1 MNLEERFLNQAVA
14 EKLPEGI
21 VEVGELTRDPEQ
33 FSADATKRGDN
44 VGFATKAAQSAVSS
58 GAKTAPTNL
67 TPFSQTAT
75 TGQKPLT
82 PDEINKL
89 INDPALRFSAVSDR
103 IRDTFNNEPQS
114 ELIPLD
120 RTMRQELAYSMQ
132 QLLVDKFG
140 VDNYRA
146 GRLSESVFGGDRSGA
161 PLGLGLIDV
170 TPFVIPLAF
179 QESGLSAKESF
190 QSADR
195 GNIGQAALEYGVGML
210 QGAEAIPA
218 VGMAVKGLKAGVKGL
233 KAGAEALA
241 PAAADVIESGLR
253 KTGMIADIVPFTAK
267 GKLSDITNTITELST
282 GGVEPK
288 SILDAE
294 KALSNGDRVFAFA
307 EMDEM
312 PMLIRNVGDL
322 KAYTPDQLLVL
333 PAKQQA
339 QTAAQVATAAT
350 DKVGKVK
357 KGKTAEVNMAVYD
370 EPIPVQPS
378 VKTLSGSFDNA
389 LSSYLSLPPTEQ
401 AVRSREANTA
411 LAKWLGV
418 GKDGKTRALLGKN
431 QKLLKTETG
440 VDGKEAVTLPD
451 GRGVENSGLALSPA
465 FKEGKFTTCPNSAS
479 CAEDCLGKTSGG
491 YFQFGGGKDL
501 TKMIGP
507 RLESFKRTQAF
518 MRDPENFAIK
528 LHNEISAM
536 KFIAAQ
542 NGNHLALRLN
552 VLSDI
557 NPRVHEQLIKAHP
570 DVTFYDY
577 TKNNTNPIAP
587 NHHYTYSST
596 GVSQNVNG
604 VEVMN
609 SNQNWKQMRR
619 RLDEGKNVAMAF
631 SHKSLLPETILDE
644 ETGKIYKVINGDAH
658 DFRPMDAVP
667 AGVDGVIVGL
677 KNKATTR
684 SATGAAKDSKG
695 FFVNYDPEIPMVKGK
710 RGRDE
715 SGNLM
720 IQNTQVKIAK
730 QGTGQITMTNDYTPV
745 KETK

>member
-1 MNLEERFLNQAVA
+1 MNLEEKFLNQAA
-14 EKLPEGI
+14 SEKLPEGI
-21 VEVGELTRDPEQ
+21 VEVGPLTREPEQ
-33 FSADATKRGDN
+33 FSATATKREGG
-44 VGFATKAAQSAVSS
+44 VGFVEGAAPSAVSGS
-58 GAKTAPTNL
+58 AKTVTTTPQAGQVTQQTPKQL
-67 TPFSQTAT
+67 T
-75 TGQKPLT
+75 K
-82 PDEINKL
+82 DDVNKM
-89 INDPALRFSAVSDR
+89 IADPAYRFDSVSNQLRD
-103 IRDTFNNEPQS
+103 IFNKEPQS
-114 ELIPLD
+114 ELIPLN
-120 RTMRQELAYSMQ
+120 RSMREDLSYSMQ
-132 QLLVDKFG
+132 QILVDKFG

-146 GRLSESVFGGDRSGA
+146 ARLADTLFGGERSGA
-161 PLGLGLIDV
+161 PMGLGLVDV
-170 TPFVIPLAF
+170 TPFTIPLSF
-179 QESGLSAKESF
+179 QESGISAGKSF
-190 QSADR
+190 EQFDR
-195 GNIGQAALEYGVGML
+195 GNYGQAALEYGTGML
-210 QGAEAIPA
+210 QSAEAIPA
-218 VGMAVKGLKAGVKGL
+218 VGMAVKGLKAGAEGL
-233 KAGAEALA
+233 RAGAEALA

-253 KTGMIADIVPFTAK
+253 KTGMIADIVPFTTK
-267 GKLSDITNTITELST
+267 GKLSDITNIITELST
-282 GGVEPK
+282 AGVEPK
-288 SILDAE
+288 SMIDAE
-294 KALSNGDRVFAFA
+294 KALSNGDRVFAFH

-312 PMLIRNVGDL
+312 PMLIKDVDVL
-322 KAYTPDQLLVL
+322 KKYTPDHLLVL
-333 PAKQQA
+333 PAKQQVQASA
-339 QTAAQVATAAT
+339 QAATAVAE
-350 DKVGKVK
+350 VGKVK
-357 KGKTAEVNMAVYD
+357 KGKAAEVNMAIYD

-389 LSSYLSLPPTEQ
+389 LSSYLALSPADQ
-401 AVRSREANTA
+401 AIKSRQANAA

-440 VDGKEAVTLPD
+440 VGGEEAVTLPD

-604 VEVMN
+604 VEVIN

-667 AGVDGVIVGL
+667 AGMDGVIVGL

-684 SATGAAKDSKG
+684 SAAGAAKDSKG
-695 FFVNYDPEIPMVKGK
+695 FFVNYDPEIPMAKGK
-710 RGRDE
+710 LARDE
-715 SGNLM
+715 SGKLM
-720 IQNTQVKIAK
+720 IQNTQVKISK
-730 QGTGQITMTNDYTPV
+730 QGSGQITMTNDYTPM
-745 KETK
+745 KEQK

>member
-1 MNLEERFLNQAVA
+1 MNLEEKFLNAAAAQ
-14 EKLPEGI
+14 L
-21 VEVGELTRDPEQ
+21 VGEPELPVEGDIN
-33 FSADATKRGDN
+33 FRGP
-44 VGFATKAAQSAVSS
+44 VPPAAQLE
-58 GAKTAPTNL
+58 APMGEIKL
-67 TPFSQTAT
+67 TPESPEAMARVAANPSTAASVVGQQVPAVEPAPA
-75 TGQKPLT
+75 TGAMPT
-82 PDEINKL
+82 ANRVFPE
-89 INDPALRFSAVSDR
+89 
-103 IRDTFNNEPQS
+103 DTSSIQN
-114 ELIPLD
+114 IP
-120 RTMRQELAYSMQ
+120 RT
-132 QLLVDKFG
+132 QL
-140 VDNYRA
+140 
-146 GRLSESVFGGDRSGA
+146 E
-161 PLGLGLIDV
+161 
-170 TPFVIPLAF
+170 
-179 QESGLSAKESF
+179 EMM
-190 QSADR
+190 
-195 GNIGQAALEYGVGML
+195 GNIGSAIQS
-210 QGAEAIPA
+210 GAEYLDFAVIGLPDVGTLTLKDLTVGDLGKVMEAMSYGFTPTTGEGQTLRPTPEALDLLNAIPA
-218 VGMAVKGLKAGVKGL
+218 FQAASKAVKYGAKGL
-233 KAGAEALA
+233 RAGAEALA

-282 GGVEPK
+282 AGVEPK
-288 SILDAE
+288 TMMDAE

-339 QTAAQVATAAT
+339 QAAAQVATSAT

-357 KGKTAEVNMAVYD
+357 KGKAAEVNMAIYD

-389 LSSYLSLPPTEQ
+389 LSSYLSLPPDQQ
-401 AVRSREANTA
+401 AVKSREANTA

-418 GKDGKTRALLGKN
+418 GKDGKTRPLLGKN

-440 VDGKEAVTLPD
+440 VKGEEAVTLPD

-507 RLESFKRTQAF
+507 RLESFRRTQAF

-604 VEVMN
+604 VEVVN

-644 ETGKIYKVINGDAH
+644 ETGKVYKVINGDAH

-667 AGVDGVIVGL
+667 AGMDGVIVGL

-695 FFVNYDPEIPMVKGK
+695 FFVNYDPEIPMEKGK
-710 RGRDE
+710 RARDE

-730 QGTGQITMTNDYTPV
+730 QGTGQITMTNDYTPM
-745 KETK
+745 KEAK

>member
-1 MNLEERFLNQAVA
+1 MNLEEKFLNQAA
-14 EKLPEGI
+14 SEKLPEAI
-21 VEVGELTRDPEQ
+21 VDVLPLTRDPEQ
-33 FSADATKRGDN
+33 FSATATKREGG
-44 VGFATKAAQSAVSS
+44 VGFVEGAAPSAVS
-58 GAKTAPTNL
+58 GGGRTITT
-67 TPFSQTAT
+67 TPK
-75 TGQKPLT
+75 TGQITQPVQKQLT
-82 PDEINKL
+82 QDDVNKM
-89 INDPALRFSAVSDR
+89 IADPAYRFDSVSNQLRD
-103 IRDTFNNEPQS
+103 IFNKEPQS
-114 ELIPLD
+114 ELIPLN
-120 RTMRQELAYSMQ
+120 RTMREELSYSMQ

-146 GRLSESVFGGDRSGA
+146 GRLADTLFGGERSGA
-161 PLGLGLIDV
+161 PMGLGLVDV
-170 TPFVIPLAF
+170 TPFTIPLSF
-179 QESGLSAKESF
+179 QESGISAGKSF
-190 QSADR
+190 EQFDR
-195 GNIGQAALEYGVGML
+195 GNYGQAALEYGTGML
-210 QGAEAIPA
+210 QSAEAIPA
-218 VGMAVKGLKAGVKGL
+218 VGMAVKGLKAGAEGL
-233 KAGAEALA
+233 RAGAEALA

-282 GGVEPK
+282 AGVEPK
-288 SILDAE
+288 SMIDAE
-294 KALSNGDRVFAFA
+294 KALSNGDRVFAFH

-312 PMLIRNVGDL
+312 PMLIKDVDVL
-322 KAYTPDQLLVL
+322 KKYTPDQLLVL

-339 QTAAQVATAAT
+339 QTAGQVATAAT

-357 KGKTAEVNMAVYD
+357 KGKSAEINMAIFD

-389 LSSYLSLPPTEQ
+389 LSSYLALSPADQ
-401 AVRSREANTA
+401 AARSREANTA

-440 VDGKEAVTLPD
+440 IAGQEPVTLPD

-501 TKMIGP
+501 SKLIGP
-507 RLESFKRTQAF
+507 RLESFRRTQAF

-604 VEVMN
+604 VEIVN

-631 SHKSLLPETILDE
+631 SHKKLLPETVLDE
-644 ETGKIYKVINGDAH
+644 ETGKVYKVINGDAH

-667 AGVDGVIVGL
+667 AGMDGVIVGL
-677 KNKATTR
+677 KNKAATR
-684 SATGAAKDSKG
+684 NISDAAQESKG
-695 FFVNYDPEIPMVKGK
+695 FFVDYDPQIPKVKGK
-710 RGRDE
+710 LAKDE
-715 SGNLM
+715 SGKLM
-720 IQNTQVKIAK
+720 IQNTQVKISK
-730 QGTGQITMTNDYTPV
+730 QGSGQITMTNDYTPM
-745 KETK
+745 KEQK

>member
-1 MNLEERFLNQAVA
+1 MNLEEKFLNAAAAQ
-14 EKLPEGI
+14 L
-21 VEVGELTRDPEQ
+21 VGEPELPVEGDIN
-33 FSADATKRGDN
+33 FRGP
-44 VGFATKAAQSAVSS
+44 VPPAAQLE
-58 GAKTAPTNL
+58 APMGEIKL
-67 TPFSQTAT
+67 TPESPEAMARVAANPSTAASVVGQQVPAVEPAPA
-75 TGQKPLT
+75 TGAMPT
-82 PDEINKL
+82 ANRVFPE
-89 INDPALRFSAVSDR
+89 
-103 IRDTFNNEPQS
+103 DTSSIQN
-114 ELIPLD
+114 IP
-120 RTMRQELAYSMQ
+120 RT
-132 QLLVDKFG
+132 QL
-140 VDNYRA
+140 
-146 GRLSESVFGGDRSGA
+146 E
-161 PLGLGLIDV
+161 
-170 TPFVIPLAF
+170 
-179 QESGLSAKESF
+179 EMM
-190 QSADR
+190 
-195 GNIGQAALEYGVGML
+195 GNIGSAIQS
-210 QGAEAIPA
+210 GAEYLDFAVIGLPDVGTLTLKDLTVGDLGKVMEAMSYGFTPTTGEGQTLRPTPEALDLLNAIPA
-218 VGMAVKGLKAGVKGL
+218 FQAASKAVKYGAKGL
-233 KAGAEALA
+233 RAGAEALA

-282 GGVEPK
+282 AGVEPK
-288 SILDAE
+288 TMMDAE

-339 QTAAQVATAAT
+339 QAAAQVATSAT

-357 KGKTAEVNMAVYD
+357 KGKAAEVNMAIYD

-389 LSSYLSLPPTEQ
+389 LSSYLSLPPDQQ
-401 AVRSREANTA
+401 AVKSREANTA

-418 GKDGKTRALLGKN
+418 GKDGKTRPLLGKN

-440 VDGKEAVTLPD
+440 VKGEEAVTLPD

-507 RLESFKRTQAF
+507 RLESFRRTQAF

-604 VEVMN
+604 VEVVN

-644 ETGKIYKVINGDAH
+644 ETGKVYKVINGDAH

-710 RGRDE
+710 RARDE

-730 QGTGQITMTNDYTPV
+730 QGTGQITMTNDYTPM
-745 KETK
+745 KEAK

>member
-1 MNLEERFLNQAVA
+1 MNLEDKFLNAA
-14 EKLPEGI
+14 AADLIPDEGSPEFRGP
-21 VEVGELTRDPEQ
+21 VPPPEQ
-33 FSADATKRGDN
+33 LEAPTGEIPLIPEKPLPANLISSGRAVEATVIGQQSPVNKTAADATTGAMPVTGRVFPEDT
-44 VGFATKAAQSAVSS
+44 ASIQSIPRNTLQEMMGTIGSAIQS
-58 GAKTAPTNL
+58 GAEVIDFDVIGLPDVGTL
-67 TPFSQTAT
+67 TLKDLTVGDLGKVMEAMSYGFTPT
-75 TGQKPLT
+75 TGAGQTLQPT
-82 PDEINKL
+82 PE
-89 INDPALRFSAVSDR
+89 ALD
-103 IRDTFNNEPQS
+103 
-114 ELIPLD
+114 
-120 RTMRQELAYSMQ
+120 
-132 QLLVDKFG
+132 LL
-140 VDNYRA
+140 N
-146 GRLSESVFGGDRSGA
+146 
-161 PLGLGLIDV
+161 
-170 TPFVIPLAF
+170 
-179 QESGLSAKESF
+179 
-190 QSADR
+190 
-195 GNIGQAALEYGVGML
+195 
-210 QGAEAIPA
+210 AIPA
-218 VGMAVKGLKAGVKGL
+218 FQAASKVVKYGAKGLR
-233 KAGAEALA
+233 AGAEALA
-241 PAAADVIESGLR
+241 PAAADVIEAGLR
-253 KTGMIADIVPFTAK
+253 KTGMITDIVPFTAK

-282 GGVEPK
+282 AGVEPK
-288 SILDAE
+288 SMIDAE
-294 KALSNGDRVFAFA
+294 KALSNGDRVFAFH

-312 PMLIRNVGDL
+312 PMLIKDVDVL
-322 KAYTPDQLLVL
+322 KKYTPDQLLVL

-357 KGKTAEVNMAVYD
+357 KGKAAQVNMAIYD

-389 LSSYLSLPPTEQ
+389 LSSYLSLPPAEQ
-401 AVRSREANTA
+401 AVRSREANAA

-440 VDGKEAVTLPD
+440 LAGEEAITLPD

-501 TKMIGP
+501 SKLIGP
-507 RLESFKRTQAF
+507 RLESFRRTQAF

-604 VEVMN
+604 VEIVN
-609 SNQNWKQMRR
+609 ANQNWKQMRR

-631 SHKSLLPETILDE
+631 SHKKLLPETVLDE
-644 ETGKIYKVINGDAH
+644 ETGKVYKVINGDAH
-658 DFRPMDAVP
+658 DFRPMDAVSDGM
-667 AGVDGVIVGL
+667 AGVIVGL
-677 KNKATTR
+677 KNKAATR
-684 SATGAAKDSKG
+684 NISDAAQDSKG
-695 FFVNYDPEIPMVKGK
+695 FFVDYDPQIPKVKGK
-710 RGRDE
+710 LAKDE
-715 SGNLM
+715 SGKLM
-720 IQNTQVKIAK
+720 IQNTQVKISK
-730 QGTGQITMTNDYTPV
+730 QGSGQITMTNDYTPM
-745 KETK
+745 KEQK

>member
-1 MNLEERFLNQAVA
+1 MNLEERYLNQAA
-14 EKLPEGI
+14 DEKLPEGI
-21 VEVGELTRDPEQ
+21 VEVLPPIRDPEQ
-33 FSADATKRGDN
+33 FSATATKREGG
-44 VGFATKAAQSAVSS
+44 VGFAAGATPSAVSS
-58 GAKTAPTNL
+58 GGKVATETPSAASGVVSQQVPATQPLPATMPTAGRVLPEDTASIQNIPRNTLQEIMGTIGSAIQSGAEIIDFDVIGLPDVGTL
-67 TPFSQTAT
+67 TLKDLTVGDLGKVMEAMSYGFTPT
-75 TGQKPLT
+75 TGAGQTLQPT
-82 PDEINKL
+82 PE
-89 INDPALRFSAVSDR
+89 ALD
-103 IRDTFNNEPQS
+103 
-114 ELIPLD
+114 
-120 RTMRQELAYSMQ
+120 
-132 QLLVDKFG
+132 LL
-140 VDNYRA
+140 N
-146 GRLSESVFGGDRSGA
+146 
-161 PLGLGLIDV
+161 
-170 TPFVIPLAF
+170 
-179 QESGLSAKESF
+179 
-190 QSADR
+190 
-195 GNIGQAALEYGVGML
+195 
-210 QGAEAIPA
+210 AIPA
-218 VGMAVKGLKAGVKGL
+218 FQAASKAVKYGAKGL
-233 KAGAEALA
+233 RAGAEALA

-282 GGVEPK
+282 AGVEPK
-288 SILDAE
+288 TIMDAE
-294 KALSNGDRVFAFA
+294 KALSNGERVFAFH
-307 EMDEM
+307 EMGDM
-312 PMLIRNVGDL
+312 PIPIKNVDDL

-333 PAKQQA
+333 PAKQQV
-339 QTAAQVATAAT
+339 QTATEVVT
-350 DKVGKVK
+350 DKAGKVK
-357 KGKTAEVNMAVYD
+357 KGKASEVNMAIFD

-389 LSSYLSLPPTEQ
+389 LSSYLALSPAEQ
-401 AVRSREANTA
+401 AARSREANTA

-440 VDGKEAVTLPD
+440 LAGEEAITLPD

-501 TKMIGP
+501 SKLIGP
-507 RLESFKRTQAF
+507 RLESFRRTQAF

-604 VEVMN
+604 VEIVN
-609 SNQNWKQMRR
+609 ANQNWKQMRR

-631 SHKSLLPETILDE
+631 SHKKLLPETVLDE
-644 ETGKIYKVINGDAH
+644 ETGKVYKVINGDAH

-667 AGVDGVIVGL
+667 AGMDGVIVGL
-677 KNKATTR
+677 KNKAATR
-684 SATGAAKDSKG
+684 NISEAAQDSKG
-695 FFVNYDPEIPMVKGK
+695 FFVDYDPQIPKVKGK
-710 RGRDE
+710 LAKDE
-715 SGNLM
+715 SGKLM
-720 IQNTQVKIAK
+720 IQNTQVKISK
-730 QGTGQITMTNDYTPV
+730 QGSGQITMTNDYTPM
-745 KETK
+745 KEQK

>member
-1 MNLEERFLNQAVA
+1 MNLEQKFLNAA
-14 EKLPEGI
+14 
-21 VEVGELTRDPEQ
+21 
-33 FSADATKRGDN
+33 
-44 VGFATKAAQSAVSS
+44 AAQLVDEPELPVEGDANFRGPVPP
-58 GAKTAPTNL
+58 AAQLEAPT
-67 TPFSQTAT
+67 
-75 TGQKPLT
+75 GEIVLT
-82 PDEINKL
+82 PDSPE
-89 INDPALRFSAVSDR
+89 AAAR
-103 IRDTFNNEPQS
+103 I
-114 ELIPLD
+114 
-120 RTMRQELAYSMQ
+120 A
-132 QLLVDKFG
+132 
-140 VDNYRA
+140 A
-146 GRLSESVFGGDRSGA
+146 GRSTPASIVGQEITASQPSPATGAMPTTGRVFPEDTTS
-161 PLGLGLIDV
+161 IQS
-170 TPFVIPLAF
+170 IPRNDL
-179 QESGLSAKESF
+179 QEF
-190 QSADR
+190 M
-195 GNIGQAALEYGVGML
+195 GNIGSAIQS
-210 QGAEAIPA
+210 GAEYLDFAVIGLPDVGTLTLKDLTVGDLGKVMEAMSYGFTPTTGEGQTLQPTPEALDLLNAIPA
-218 VGMAVKGLKAGVKGL
+218 FQAAGKAIKYGAKGLR
-233 KAGAEALA
+233 AGAEALA
-241 PAAADVIESGLR
+241 PAAADVIEAGLR

-282 GGVEPK
+282 AGVEPK
-288 SILDAE
+288 TIMDAE

-357 KGKTAEVNMAVYD
+357 KGKAAEVNMAIYD

-389 LSSYLSLPPTEQ
+389 LSSYLSLPPDQQ
-401 AVRSREANTA
+401 AVKSREANTA

-418 GKDGKTRALLGKN
+418 GKDGKTRPLLGKN

-440 VDGKEAVTLPD
+440 IKGEEAVTLPD

-507 RLESFKRTQAF
+507 RLESFRRTQAF

-596 GVSQNVNG
+596 GVSQNING
-604 VEVMN
+604 VDVVN

-720 IQNTQVKIAK
+720 IQNTQVKISK

>member
-1 MNLEERFLNQAVA
+1 MNLEEKFLNSAA
-14 EKLPEGI
+14 AALPTGDLDEGS
-21 VEVGELTRDPEQ
+21 PN
-33 FSADATKRGDN
+33 FRGP
-44 VGFATKAAQSAVSS
+44 VPPAAQLE
-58 GAKTAPTNL
+58 APMGEVKL
-67 TPFSQTAT
+67 TPESPEAMARVAADPSTAASVI
-75 TGQKPLT
+75 GQQVPTDKRIT
-82 PDEINKL
+82 PT
-89 INDPALRFSAVSDR
+89 SAMP
-103 IRDTFNNEPQS
+103 T
-114 ELIPLD
+114 
-120 RTMRQELAYSMQ
+120 
-132 QLLVDKFG
+132 
-140 VDNYRA
+140 A
-146 GRLSESVFGGDRSGA
+146 GRVFPEETAS
-161 PLGLGLIDV
+161 IQS
-170 TPFVIPLAF
+170 IPRTQL
-179 QESGLSAKESF
+179 EEMI
-190 QSADR
+190 
-195 GNIGQAALEYGVGML
+195 GNIGAAIQTGADAIDFAVIGLPDVGTLTLKDLTVGDLGKVMEAMSYGFTPTTGEGQTL
-210 QGAEAIPA
+210 RPTPEALDLLNAIPA
-218 VGMAVKGLKAGVKGL
+218 FQAASKAVKYGAKGL
-233 KAGAEALA
+233 RAGAEALA

-282 GGVEPK
+282 AGVEPK
-288 SILDAE
+288 SIMEAE

-339 QTAAQVATAAT
+339 QTAAQVATVAT

-357 KGKTAEVNMAVYD
+357 KGKAAEVNMAIYD

-389 LSSYLSLPPTEQ
+389 LSSYLSLPPDQQ
-401 AVRSREANTA
+401 AVKSREANTA

-507 RLESFKRTQAF
+507 RLESFRRTQAF

-684 SATGAAKDSKG
+684 SAAGAAKDSKG
-695 FFVNYDPEIPMVKGK
+695 FFVNYDPEIPMEKGK
-710 RGRDE
+710 RARDE

-730 QGTGQITMTNDYTPV
+730 QGTGQITMTNDYTPM
-745 KETK
+745 KEAK

>member
-1 MNLEERFLNQAVA
+1 MNLEERFLNSAA
-14 EKLPEGI
+14 AALPI
-21 VEVGELTRDPEQ
+21 GELDEGDPNFRGPVPPAAQLEAPMGEIPLIPEKPLPANLISSGRAVEATVIGQ
-33 FSADATKRGDN
+33 QSPVNKPAADATTGAMPTANRVFPEDT
-44 VGFATKAAQSAVSS
+44 ASIQSI
-58 GAKTAPTNL
+58 PR
-67 TPFSQTAT
+67 
-75 TGQKPLT
+75 
-82 PDEINKL
+82 
-89 INDPALRFSAVSDR
+89 NDL
-103 IRDTFNNEPQS
+103 
-114 ELIPLD
+114 
-120 RTMRQELAYSMQ
+120 QEFM
-132 QLLVDKFG
+132 
-140 VDNYRA
+140 
-146 GRLSESVFGGDRSGA
+146 
-161 PLGLGLIDV
+161 
-170 TPFVIPLAF
+170 
-179 QESGLSAKESF
+179 
-190 QSADR
+190 
-195 GNIGQAALEYGVGML
+195 GNIGSAIQS
-210 QGAEAIPA
+210 GAEYLDFAVIGLPDVGTLTLKDLTVGDLGKVMEAMSYGFTPTTGEGQTLRPTSEALDLLNAIPA
-218 VGMAVKGLKAGVKGL
+218 FQAASKAVKYGAKGL
-233 KAGAEALA
+233 RAGAEALA

-282 GGVEPK
+282 AGVEPK
-288 SILDAE
+288 SIMDAE

-333 PAKQQA
+333 PAKQQT
-339 QTAAQVATAAT
+339 QKAAQVATAAT

-357 KGKTAEVNMAVYD
+357 KGKAAEVNMAIYD

-389 LSSYLSLPPTEQ
+389 LSSYLSLPPDQQ
-401 AVRSREANTA
+401 AIKSREANTA

-507 RLESFKRTQAF
+507 RLESFRRTQAF

-684 SATGAAKDSKG
+684 SAAGAAKDSKG
-695 FFVNYDPEIPMVKGK
+695 FFVNYDPEIPMEKGK
-710 RGRDE
+710 RARDE

-730 QGTGQITMTNDYTPV
+730 QGTGQITMTNDYTPI
-745 KETK
+745 KEQK

>member
-1 MNLEERFLNQAVA
+1 MNLEEKFLNSAA
-14 EKLPEGI
+14 ASLPTGELEGV
-21 VEVGELTRDPEQ
+21 VEIGELTRDPEQ
-33 FSADATKRGDN
+33 FSATATKRDGG
-44 VGFATKAAQSAVSS
+44 VGFAV
-58 GAKTAPTNL
+58 GAPTSAISGGGKIVTE
-67 TPFSQTAT
+67 TPSATSGVVNKQSPVTQQIPSVDAMPTGRVFPEDTASI
-75 TGQKPLT
+75 Q
-82 PDEINKL
+82 N
-89 INDPALRFSAVSDR
+89 
-103 IRDTFNNEPQS
+103 
-114 ELIPLD
+114 IP
-120 RTMRQELAYSMQ
+120 RT
-132 QLLVDKFG
+132 QL
-140 VDNYRA
+140 
-146 GRLSESVFGGDRSGA
+146 EEM
-161 PLGLGLIDV
+161 I
-170 TPFVIPLAF
+170 
-179 QESGLSAKESF
+179 
-190 QSADR
+190 
-195 GNIGQAALEYGVGML
+195 GNIGAAIQTGADAIDFAVIGLPDVGTLSLKDLTVGDLGKVMEAMSYGFTPTTGAGQTL
-210 QGAEAIPA
+210 QPTPEALDLLNAIPA
-218 VGMAVKGLKAGVKGL
+218 FKAAGSVLKYGVKTAL
-233 KAGAEALA
+233 PAVANALA

-253 KTGMIADIVPFTAK
+253 KTGMITDIVPFTAK

-282 GGVEPK
+282 SGIEPK
-288 SILDAE
+288 TMMDAE
-294 KALSNGDRVFAFA
+294 KALSNGERVFAFH
-307 EMDEM
+307 EMGDM
-312 PMLIRNVGDL
+312 PIPIKNVDDL

-357 KGKTAEVNMAVYD
+357 KGKAAEVNMAIYD

-389 LSSYLSLPPTEQ
+389 LSSYLSLPPAEQ
-401 AVRSREANTA
+401 AVRSREANSA

-440 VDGKEAVTLPD
+440 LAGEEAITLPD

-501 TKMIGP
+501 SKLIGP
-507 RLESFKRTQAF
+507 RLESFRRTQAF

-604 VEVMN
+604 VEIVN
-609 SNQNWKQMRR
+609 ANQNWKQMRR

-631 SHKSLLPETILDE
+631 SHKKLLPETVLDE
-644 ETGKIYKVINGDAH
+644 ETGKVYKVINGDAH

-667 AGVDGVIVGL
+667 AGMDGVIVGL
-677 KNKATTR
+677 KNKAATR
-684 SATGAAKDSKG
+684 NISEAAQDSKG
-695 FFVNYDPEIPMVKGK
+695 FFVDYDPQIPKVKGK
-710 RGRDE
+710 LAKDE
-715 SGNLM
+715 SGKLM
-720 IQNTQVKIAK
+720 IQNTQVKISK
-730 QGTGQITMTNDYTPV
+730 QGSGQITMTNDYTPM
-745 KETK
+745 KEQK